1 MEVPPSPRV
10 PAGRTRSILINL
22 GIAGGSLA
30 LGVALA
36 WPIATMIRFVAAYWQ
51 WIVGAIV
58 VLIVLA
64 VLGSVA
70 AGIEAH
76 KAQVERQRL
85 REIAH
90 LERVDTMTGPQFE
103 ELVAALLRRDGYR
116 HVTIVGRS
124 GDRGVDITARTPD
137 GRKIAVQ
144 CKRQSRTV
152 GADRVRNLIGA
163 VHSSYTGHVGVLV
176 TSNTFTAPALDECGD
191 RLVLIDRDRLAR
203 WMDGD
208 ALII

>member
-1 MEVPPSPRV
+1 MEVPSSPRV

-30 LGVALA
+30 IGAALA
-36 WPIATMIRFVAAYWQ
+36 WPIATMIRFIAAYWH
-51 WIVGAIV
+51 WIVDAIV

-64 VLGSVA
+64 ALGLVA

-76 KAQVERQRL
+76 KAHVHEQRL
-85 REIAH
+85 RELAY
-90 LERVDTMTGPQFE
+90 LDRVDAMTGRQFE
-103 ELVAALLRRDGYR
+103 ELVADLLRRDGYR
-116 HVTIVGRS
+116 HVSIVGRS
-124 GDRGVDITARTPD
+124 ADRGVDITGRTPD

-163 VHSSYTGHVGVLV
+163 VHSTYTGHVGVLV
-176 TSNTFTAPALDECGD
+176 TSNIFTAPAVNECGD